1 MGNIKELCE
10 GFANGKDAY
19 AMIAAVSFNKSYE
32 ECLEFHPVTHEYQP
46 EGKARR
52 TESKSVLL
60 GVLYGRSIPSIADQ
74 LYGKRDDM
82 TDEQKQKAAQKVFDA
97 VMGAFPG
104 LKNLMVGSQ
113 DFARKHGYTETILG
127 RRRHIPDMQL
137 PEFEFKAMK
146 GYVNPDIDPTD
157 ITTLENKDEIPE
169 RIVNELYKEFK
180 KYKYYGQIA
189 KRTKQLYEEEHIR
202 VINNRPKIND
212 ATRQCV
218 NCVDFDTEI
227 LTTAGFKRY
236 DEISAHD
243 TIISYNLARDCLEED
258 EIEAIHIND
267 RDVEGYEFNS
277 PELSCVCTDNH
288 RWVIQNSLYEKPEI
302 MTAKEYVQDCGC
314 HFPILASAGS
324 ELSGSF
330 GDYSQDEFGVLSYL
344 LYYNA
349 TETTEDKVTWLTF
362 TLSSKESKKSLNT
375 LIQYLDNAEFD
386 YQVNS
391 LDMDPAVIEVKIVLN
406 TFLFDVYAS
415 LIENKLTNEFVS
427 SLSSEQALQM
437 WWTFAYIENPDL
449 KLDEDITIIFDSA
462 NDADVFQH
470 LCYRAGHFSR
480 CVPLKDMIDD
490 VEELYI
496 EDRIQ
501 KPSNS
506 QYVVTTYQHNIVNM
520 WDKRFVKRTTLHG
533 CWCVTTNNGTWVARR
548 HGSVFLTGNSIIQGS
563 AAELTKMAILKLEN
577 NKEWQRIGGRLL
589 VPIHDELLTEV
600 PARYAEEGAK
610 ILSDSM
616 CGAADF
622 MPFPITCDVET
633 TYRWYGMEYPCPYK
647 KPESIDTY
655 DEDEIKWIQYH
666 LREAEYLLPVLKD
679 ENGEKPRGDAA
690 KGVNGIRT
698 PEMESAIDDYIK
710 ARHILRDDFID
721 AIDKEVDLGG

>member
-1 MGNIKELCE
+1 M
-10 GFANGKDAY
+10 
-19 AMIAAVSFNKSYE
+19 
-32 ECLEFHPVTHEYQP
+32 
-46 EGKARR
+46 
-52 TESKSVLL
+52 
-60 GVLYGRSIPSIADQ
+60 VLYGRSIPSIADQ

-104 LKNLMVGSQ
+104 LKNLMIGSQ

-157 ITTLENKDEIPE
+157 ITTLENKEEIPE
-169 RIVNELYKEFK
+169 RIVNGLYKEFK

-236 DEISAHD
+236 DEISVHD
-243 TIISYNLARDCLEED
+243 TIISYNLAEDRLEED
-258 EIEAIHIND
+258 AIEAIHIDD

-288 RWVIQNSLYEKPEI
+288 RWVIQNTLYEKPEM
-302 MTAKEYVQDCGC
+302 MTAEEYVQDCGC

-324 ELSGSF
+324 ELPGSF
-330 GDYSQDEFGVLSYL
+330 GDYSQAEFGVLSYL
-344 LYYNA
+344 LYFNA
-349 TETTEDKVTWLTF
+349 TEVDENGITWLKF
-362 TLSSKESKKSLNT
+362 TTSCNRLTPRTYDE
-375 LIQYLDNAEFD
+375 LIQFLNHAEFD
-386 YQVNS
+386 YTIS
-391 LDMDPAVIEVKIVLN
+391 GSGDPAQFEVKIVCN
-406 TFLFDVYAS
+406 TFLFDVYTS
-415 LIENKLTNEFVS
+415 LKGNKLTNEFVS

-437 WWTFAYIENPDL
+437 WWTFAYIENPNL
-449 KLDEDITIIFDSA
+449 KCDENISIIFD
-462 NDADVFQH
+462 NVEDADVFQH

-480 CVPLKDMIDD
+480 CVPLKDMIDNVD
-490 VEELYI
+490 EPYI
-496 EDRIQ
+496 EERIQ
-501 KPSNS
+501 KPSND
-506 QYVVTTYQHNIVNM
+506 QYVVTTYQHNTVNM
-520 WDKRFVKRTTLHG
+520 WDKRYVKRTTFHG

-647 KPESIDTY
+647 KPTSIDTD

-666 LREAEYLLPVLKD
+666 LRETEYLLPVLKD
-679 ENGEKPRGDAA
+679 ESGEKPRGDAA
-690 KGVNGIRT
+690 KGVNGVRT
-698 PEMESAIDDYIK
+698 PEMESAVEDYIK
-710 ARHILRDDFID
+710 SRHILRDDFLD
-721 AIDKEVDLGG
+721 TIDKEVDIGG

>member
-1 MGNIKELCE
+1 
-10 GFANGKDAY
+10 
-19 AMIAAVSFNKSYE
+19 MIAAVSFNKSYE

-82 TDEQKQKAAQKVFDA
+82 TGEQKLKAAQKVFDA

-104 LKNLMVGSQ
+104 LKNLMIGSQ

-180 KYKYYGQIA
+180 TYKYYGQIA
-189 KRTKQLYEEEHIR
+189 KRTKQLYEEDHIR

-227 LTTAGFKRY
+227 LTTDGFKRY
-236 DEISAHD
+236 DEVSIGY
-243 TIISYNLARDCLEED
+243 TIISYNLAKDCLEED
-258 EIEAIHIND
+258 AIEGIHIDD
-267 RDVEGYEFNS
+267 RDVKGYEFNA

-288 RWVIQNSLYEKPEI
+288 RWVIQDTLYEHPEI
-302 MTAKEYVQDCGC
+302 VTAEEYVCDYGC
-314 HFPILASAGS
+314 LFPILASAGS
-324 ELSGSF
+324 ELPGSF
-330 GDYSQDEFGVLSYL
+330 GEYSQAEFGVLAYL

-349 TETTEDKVTWLTF
+349 IRLIENGTTWLTF
-362 TLSSKESKKSLNT
+362 KWNSPNQKSFDS
-375 LIQYLDNAEFD
+375 LIQFLHSTKFD
-386 YQVNS
+386 YQIS
-391 LDMDPAVIEVKIVLN
+391 STGDPVCTEVKIAYN
-406 TFLFDVYAS
+406 TFLFDVYTS
-415 LIENKLTNEFVS
+415 LNGNKLTNEFVS
-427 SLSSEQALQM
+427 LLSGEQASQL
-437 WWTFAYIENPDL
+437 WWTFAYLKNPDL
-449 KLDEDITIIFDSA
+449 KLDENISIVFDSLS
-462 NDADVFQH
+462 DADVFQH

-480 CVPLKDMIDD
+480 CIPLKDMIDAVD
-490 VEELYI
+490 EPHI

-501 KPSNS
+501 NPSNN
-506 QYVVTTYQHNIVNM
+506 QYVVTTYQHNTVNM
-520 WDKRFVKRTTLHG
+520 WDKRYVKRTTLHG

-548 HGSVFLTGNSIIQGS
+548 NGSVFLTGNSIIQGS

-633 TYRWYGMEYPCPYK
+633 TYRWYGMAYPCPYK
-647 KPESIDTY
+647 KPNSIDTN

-666 LREAEYLLPVLKD
+666 LRESEYLLPVLKD
-679 ENGEKPRGDAA
+679 ESGEKPRGDAA
-690 KGVNGIRT
+690 KGVNGVRT
-698 PEMESAIDDYIK
+698 PEMESAIEDYIK
-710 ARHILRDDFID
+710 SRHILKEDFID
-721 AIDKEVDLGG
+721 TIDREVDIGG